1 MEAEQEVLPEAEA
14 LEEAPVEGAPVAVEE
29 APVEGAAAAAPAA
42 SSEEAPDL
50 SVMLRGRCAIFPDQ
64 PLPQYSSKHA
74 VAFHATMR
82 NDPQR
87 PLVALLCDPEMPARV
102 EFMESMRSYQLHG
115 ILQTAD
121 WGMIDWPGETRRR
134 FVIVLDRP
142 GGMRVM
148 PSLDTAQP
156 PLEEE
161 ALVTGLLQPLLPS
174 LKELANRGLA
184 HRAIRPDN
192 LFYTDGGRRVM
203 VLGEGV
209 TTSPGF
215 DQPAVFETIE
225 CAMCDPIGRGEGSQA
240 NDLYALGVTLLF
252 LLLGRNPVANVDE
265 KELLATKI
273 EFGSYS
279 ALVGSYRVPLG
290 LMEAMRGLL
299 SDDLKERWTI
309 NDLDMW
315 MSGRRQ
321 SPKQAKLPQR
331 SSRPYVFEGGEYSN
345 VRSLAF
351 AFATQYT
358 EASNQLRSKPLDSW
372 LRRSLGDEARAD
384 ALQQAVSSTAA
395 AIAGGKGGE
404 DRIVARGCIALD
416 PPSPIRYRGF
426 GVAVDG
432 IGWAL
437 AASLA
442 DRDRRQLVSEVISSR
457 LPIHWVAAQ
466 AKPKAEDLRAVQT
479 LEKLPAIIDQ
489 VGIGYGV
496 ERCLY
501 ELNPSHRCL
510 SSMFDRA
517 YITSIQQVLPALE
530 IVAQR
535 QDRPDTPIDRH
546 LIAFIAARA
555 QRPVDEQL
563 RGLAT
568 NEASTRNLA
577 MLRLFA
583 TIEEQQESLQPVPN
597 LAKWIAGLLDPVVN
611 GFHHRRRRDKMA
623 QLVQATA
630 EQGILS
636 ELLKVLADD
645 NEKGADQQGFT
656 GAVAEYRDIDQQIR
670 DIEGSYQLRM
680 DDARQLGEQIAAAVG
695 GLMVSV
701 ATAFAVFATF
711 T

>member
-1 MEAEQEVLPEAEA
+1 MEAEQEDAVEPAPI
-14 LEEAPVEGAPVAVEE
+14 EEAPPVAAPAEPAEE
-29 APVEGAAAAAPAA
+29 AAPAA
-42 SSEEAPDL
+42 EESTDL

-64 PLPQYSSKHA
+64 PLPQYSSKHG
-74 VAFHATMR
+74 VAFHAQIRT
-82 NDPQR
+82 DPMR
-87 PLVALLCDPEMPARV
+87 PLFALLCEPDMPTRV
-102 EFMESMRSYQLHG
+102 EFMELMRSYQLHG

-121 WGMIDWPGETRRR
+121 WGMVDWPGESRRR
-134 FVIVLDRP
+134 FVIAVDRP

-148 PSLDTAQP
+148 PSLDTPQSP
-156 PLEEE
+156 INEDD
-161 ALVTGLLQPLLPS
+161 LVAGLLQPLLPS
-174 LKELANRGLA
+174 LKELAARGLS

-192 LFYTDGGRRVM
+192 LFYTDGGRRTM

-209 TTSPGF
+209 TTPPGY

-225 CAMCDPIGRGEGSQA
+225 CAMCDPIGRGEGTQA
-240 NDLYALGVTLLF
+240 NALYALVVTLLF
-252 LLLGRNPVANVDE
+252 LLLGRNPVANMDD
-265 KELLATKI
+265 KEVLANKV

-279 ALVGSYRVPLG
+279 ALVGSFRVPLG
-290 LMEAMRGLL
+290 LMEALRGLL
-299 SDDLKERWTI
+299 SDDLKERWTA

-315 MSGRRQ
+315 MSGRRL

-331 SSRPYVFEGGEYSN
+331 SSRPYVFENVEYSN
-345 VRSLAF
+345 ARSLAL
-351 AFATQYT
+351 AFATHYS
-358 EASNQLRSKPLDSW
+358 EASNVLRSKPLDSW
-372 LRRSLGDEARAD
+372 LRRSLGDEARAE

-395 AIAGGKGGE
+395 AITGGKGGE

-437 AASLA
+437 AGSLN

-466 AKPKAEDLRAVQT
+466 AKHKAEDLRAVQT

-501 ELNPSHRCL
+501 ELNPSQRCL

-517 YITSIQQVLPALE
+517 YITAIQQVLPALE

-568 NEASTRNLA
+568 NDPSTRNLA

-583 TIEEQQESLQPVPN
+583 TIEEQQEALMPVPN

-611 GFHHRRRRDKMA
+611 GFHHRRRRDKVT
-623 QLVQATA
+623 QLVQAIA
-630 EQGILS
+630 EQGILA

-645 NEKGADQQGFT
+645 KEKGADQQGFT
-656 GAVAEYRDIDQQIR
+656 AAEAEYREIDQQIR
-670 DIEGSYQLRM
+670 DIEGGYQLRM
-680 DDARQLGEQIAAAVG
+680 DDARQLGEQIAAAGG
-695 GLMVSV
+695 GLLVSV
-701 ATAFAVFATF
+701 ATAFAVFMTF
-711 T
+711 A

>member
-1 MEAEQEVLPEAEA
+1 MEAEQEPMEAAPLEAEEAPPEAAEAADADAPEAE
-14 LEEAPVEGAPVAVEE
+14 PVEAGT
-29 APVEGAAAAAPAA
+29 
-42 SSEEAPDL
+42 DL

-74 VAFHATMR
+74 VAFHAQLR
-82 NDPQR
+82 SDPMR
-87 PLVALLCDPEMPARV
+87 PLTALLTEPDMPARV
-102 EFMESMRSYQLHG
+102 DYMESMRSYNLHG
-115 ILQTAD
+115 MVQAAD
-121 WGMIDWPGETRRR
+121 WGMVDWPGETRRR
-134 FVIVLDRP
+134 FVIVIDRP
-142 GGMRVM
+142 AGARVM
-148 PSLDTAQP
+148 PSLDTPQP
-156 PLEEE
+156 PFSEDDLI
-161 ALVTGLLQPLLPS
+161 TGLLQPLLPS
-174 LKELANRGLA
+174 LKELAGRGLS

-192 LFYTDGGRRVM
+192 LFYHDGGRRLM

-209 TTSPGF
+209 TTAPGF

-225 CAMCDPIGRGEGSQA
+225 CAMCDPIGRGEGTQS

-299 SDDLKERWTI
+299 SDDLKERWTVA
-309 NDLDMW
+309 DLDMW

-331 SSRPYVFEGGEYSN
+331 SSRPYVFEGIEYSN

-351 AFATQYT
+351 AFATHYT

-372 LRRSLGDEARAD
+372 LRRSLGDEPRAD

-437 AASLA
+437 AASLH
-442 DRDRRQLVSEVISSR
+442 DRDRRQLVSEIISSR

-479 LEKLPAIIDQ
+479 LEKLPAMIDQ

-568 NEASTRNLA
+568 NDASTRNLA

-611 GFHHRRRRDKMA
+611 AFHHRRRRDKMA

-645 NEKGADQQGFT
+645 MEKGADQQGFS
-656 GAVAEYRDIDQQIR
+656 GATAEYREIDQQIR
-670 DIEGSYQLRM
+670 DIEGGYQFRM
-680 DDARQLGEQIAAAVG
+680 DEARLLGEQIAAAVG
-695 GLMVSV
+695 GLLVSV
-701 ATAFAVFATF
+701 ATAFAVFMTF
-711 T
+711 A

>member
-1 MEAEQEVLPEAEA
+1 MEAEQEPLEAAPLEAEEAPPAEAADAADAPEAEPT
-14 LEEAPVEGAPVAVEE
+14 EEAT
-29 APVEGAAAAAPAA
+29 
-42 SSEEAPDL
+42 DL

-82 NDPQR
+82 NDPMR
-87 PLVALLCDPEMPARV
+87 PLFALLTEPDMPARV
-102 EFMESMRSYQLHG
+102 DFMESMRSYNLHG
-115 ILQTAD
+115 ILKAAD
-121 WGMIDWPGETRRR
+121 WGMVDWPGETRRR
-134 FVIVLDRP
+134 FMIVLDRP
-142 GGMRVM
+142 GGNRVM
-148 PSLDTAQP
+148 PVLDAPQP
-156 PLEEE
+156 AISEDELI
-161 ALVTGLLQPLLPS
+161 TGLLQPLLPS
-174 LKELANRGLA
+174 LKELASRGLA
-184 HRAIRPDN
+184 HRGIRPDN
-192 LFYTDGGRRVM
+192 LFYVDGGRRGM

-209 TTSPGF
+209 STAPGL

-225 CAMCDPIGRGEGSQA
+225 CAMCDPIGRGEGTQA

-252 LLLGRNPVANVDE
+252 LLLGRNPVANTDE
-265 KELLATKI
+265 REVLANKI

-290 LMEAMRGLL
+290 LMEALRGML
-299 SDDLKERWTI
+299 SDDLKERWAVA
-309 NDLDMW
+309 DLDMW
-315 MSGRRQ
+315 LSGRRQ

-331 SSRPYVFEGGEYSN
+331 SSRPFIFDDIEYSN
-345 VRSLAF
+345 ARSLANALALNF
-351 AFATQYT
+351 A
-358 EASNQLRSKPLDSW
+358 EAGNVMRNKALDSW
-372 LRRSLGDEARAD
+372 LRRSLGDEPRAD
-384 ALQQAVSSTAA
+384 ALQAAVSSTAA

-404 DRIVARGCIALD
+404 DRTVARGCIALD

-437 AASLA
+437 ACSIN
-442 DRDRRQLVSEVISSR
+442 DRDRRQLVSEIVASR

-466 AKPKAEDLRAVQT
+466 AKPKTEDMRAVQT
-479 LEKLPAIIDQ
+479 LEKLPSIIEQ

-510 SSMFDRA
+510 SPMFERA

-530 IVAQR
+530 IIAQR
-535 QDRPDTPIDRH
+535 PDRTDTPIDRH
-546 LIAFIAARA
+546 LVAFIAARA
-555 QRPVDEQL
+555 ARTVDELL

-568 NEASTRNLA
+568 NDASTRNLA

-583 TIEEQQESLQPVPN
+583 AIEEQQESLMPVPH

-623 QLVQATA
+623 QLVRATA
-630 EQGILS
+630 EQGILT

-645 NEKGADQQGFT
+645 KERQTDQQGF
-656 GAVAEYRDIDQQIR
+656 GAAAAEYREIDQQIR
-670 DIEGSYQLRM
+670 DIEGSLEIRM
-680 DDARQLGEQIAAAVG
+680 DDSRLLGEQIAAAAG
-695 GLMVSV
+695 GLLVSV
-701 ATAFAVFATF
+701 TTAFAVFAVLA
-711 T
+711 

>member
-1 MEAEQEVLPEAEA
+1 MEAEQEVLPEA
-14 LEEAPVEGAPVAVEE
+14 LEEAPVAIDEAPVAVEE
-29 APVEGAAAAAPAA
+29 APVGGAPAEG
-42 SSEEAPDL
+42 EEAPDL

-74 VAFHATMR
+74 VAFHAQMR
-82 NDPQR
+82 TDLMR
-87 PLVALLCDPEMPARV
+87 PLFALLCDPEMPARV

-121 WGMIDWPGETRRR
+121 WGMVDWPGETRRR

-148 PSLDTAQP
+148 PSLDTPQA

-174 LKELANRGLA
+174 LKELAGRGIA

-192 LFYTDGGRRVM
+192 LYYTDGGRRAM

-209 TTSPGF
+209 STPPGF

-265 KELLATKI
+265 KELLANKI

-299 SDDLKERWTI
+299 SDDLKERWTV

-331 SSRPYVFEGGEYSN
+331 SSRPYVFENVEYSN

-351 AFATQYT
+351 AFATHYT

-426 GVAVDG
+426 GVSVDG

-437 AASLA
+437 AASLS
-442 DRDRRQLVSEVISSR
+442 DRDRRQLVSEIISSR

-466 AKPKAEDLRAVQT
+466 AKPKAEDLRAVQM

-568 NEASTRNLA
+568 NDPSTRNLA

-583 TIEEQQESLQPVPN
+583 TIEEQQESLMPVPN
-597 LAKWIAGLLDPVVN
+597 LAKWIAGLLEPVVN

-630 EQGILS
+630 EQGILG

-645 NEKGADQQGFT
+645 KEKGADQQGYT
-656 GAVAEYRDIDQQIR
+656 GAAAEYREIDQQIR

-680 DDARQLGEQIAAAVG
+680 DDARQLGEQIAAALG
-695 GLMVSV
+695 GLLVSV